1 MNKNPTVSV
10 IIPTYNCARL
20 IGRSIKSVLNQ
31 TYRDFELIIVDDS
44 STDNTDKIVKKF
56 QEQDKRVKYIRHDKN
71 KGGSAARNTGIK
83 LARGEFIAFL
93 DSDDEWLPKK
103 LEKQIKAMKDLPFD
117 IWGGIYC
124 GFYYVGSKK
133 YRAVK
138 ALKRGILQKEILNR
152 EVDIGAGST
161 ALLTRNAISKIGLFD
176 ESFERHQDLEYLIRF
191 FRYYKLYNIEE
202 PLVKIYGHNR
212 PTGKDFVKVKIKYLS
227 KFNKDIEKFGEK
239 TAKEIKAKN
248 WLEVAE
254 IFAIEA
260 NIYKYIY
267 YLIKSLNYKMLPLN
281 NYLNLP
287 ISIFKS
293 ISKKLLLRVI
303 RVKEKINKI

>member
-1 MNKNPTVSV
+1 MKENPTVSV
-10 IIPTYNCARL
+10 IIPTYNRAHL
-20 IGRSIKSVLNQ
+20 VGRAIQSVLNQ
-31 TYRDFELIIVDDS
+31 TYQDFELIIIDDS
-44 STDNTDKIVKKF
+44 STDNTEDIIKEFQKKD
-56 QEQDKRVKYIRHDKN
+56 ERIKYIRHDKN

-83 LARGEFIAFL
+83 VAKGEYIAFL
-93 DSDDEWLPKK
+93 DCDDEWLPEK
-103 LEKQIKAMKDLPFD
+103 LEKQIKTMKDLPFD
-117 IWGGIYC
+117 VWGGIYC

-138 ALKRGILQKEILNR
+138 AFKKGILQKEILNQ

-191 FRYYKLYNIEE
+191 FHYYKLYNIEE

-212 PTGKDFVKVKIKYLS
+212 PIGKDFVKVKIKYLS

-248 WLEVAE
+248 WLEVAG

-260 NIYKYIY
+260 NIYKYFY
-267 YLIKSLNYKMLPLN
+267 YLIKSLSYKILPFN

-303 RVKEKINKI
+303 RVIGKISKI